1 MFRCLHCPA
10 LGEIL
15 PAGLFLCKDR
25 EIGRKDLM
33 MKLKEN
39 VMEVMAIGVEKPE
52 EDCEIITEI
61 ARKAAMNF
69 ELAAEFQFD
78 DDEDDDIANMI
89 KELYEAK
96 KYALAVDLLN
106 VSFRLCGMYD
116 EAEEIALVYK
126 CRKANADEKFI
137 RAFIAE
143 SLRCSFA
150 EFRGQH
156 PALFS

>member
-1 MFRCLHCPA
+1 
-10 LGEIL
+10 
-15 PAGLFLCKDR
+15 
-25 EIGRKDLM
+25 
-33 MKLKEN
+33 
-39 VMEVMAIGVEKPE
+39 
-52 EDCEIITEI
+52 
-61 ARKAAMNF
+61 MNF

-143 SLRCSFA
+143 SFRCSFA